1 MRKLLDPHHDYLKTE
16 ENVKKYL
23 NSLSDSQLK
32 LYFEAIEFTPFP
44 LMLIQEYSKR
54 FSKNRQKTRK

>member
-1 MRKLLDPHHDYLKTE
+1 MRKLLDPNHDYLQTE

-23 NSLSDSQLK
+23 NKLSDSQLK

-44 LMLIQEYSKR
+44 LILIQEYSKR
-54 FSKNRQKTRK
+54 FTKNRQNNRK

>member
-1 MRKLLDPHHDYLKTE
+1 MRKLLDPHHNYLKTE

-23 NSLSDSQLK
+23 CSLSDSQLK

-44 LMLIQEYSKR
+44 LMLVHEYTKR
-54 FSKNRQKTRK
+54 FAKNRQKICK

>member
-1 MRKLLDPHHDYLKTE
+1 MKKLLDPNHDYHKTE

-23 NSLSDSQLK
+23 HSLSDSQLK

-44 LMLIQEYSKR
+44 LMLIREYAKR
-54 FSKNRQKTRK
+54 FAKSRPKNP